1 MKELSLSAQE
11 CIEHYMQKVRA
22 RLRGAKSLDAN
33 EIQRDIQEHIERE
46 LESEAEPVGCDA
58 VTGVLERLGAPQQW
72 VPDEELSWWRKIIVR
87 MQSGPD
93 DWRLAYICFAL
104 FAFGFIIF
112 PFWVIFFLPLSC
124 YVARSTLSVA
134 GGPDELGEQ
143 KKLIYP
149 PLVVFYIIVG
159 LVVVLGPLL
168 ALIGSVIALA
178 EESEREITRKFF
190 QGSFYYY
197 WLMVWG
203 VILAGSGLWWSM
215 LAGFLLRKQQLL
227 DKLIYPFGNH
237 VTRKRLYKLT
247 VVGLTLLISGTIAGL
262 LIIMKYAR

>member
-1 MKELSLSAQE
+1 MGLIAISLLSIFLGFGNHEFPAE
-11 CIEHYMQKVRA
+11 TIRKTP
-22 RLRGAKSLDAN
+22 LPDAMPFM
-33 EIQRDIQEHIERE
+33 ILFGIFF
-46 LESEAEPVGCDA
+46 PA
-58 VTGVLERLGAPQQW
+58 VTGFEAGVSMSGDLKNPNRSLPIGAM
-72 VPDEELSWWRKIIVR
+72 S
-87 MQSGPD
+87 
-93 DWRLAYICFAL
+93 A
-104 FAFGFIIF
+104 
-112 PFWVIFFLPLSC
+112 
-124 YVARSTLSVA
+124 
-134 GGPDELGEQ
+134 
-143 KKLIYP
+143 
-149 PLVVFYIIVG
+149 IIVG

>member
-1 MKELSLSAQE
+1 
-11 CIEHYMQKVRA
+11 MQQVKA

-104 FAFGFIIF
+104 FAFGFIAL

-124 YVARSTLSVA
+124 YVARSALSVA

-149 PLVVFYIIVG
+149 PLVVFYTIVG
-159 LVVVLGPLL
+159 LVVLLGPLL
-168 ALIGSVIALA
+168 GVIGLA
-178 EESEREITRKFF
+178 SESEREIRPWFEDDLY
-190 QGSFYYY
+190 S

-203 VILAGSGLWWSM
+203 IILAGSGLWWSM
-215 LAGFLLRKQQLL
+215 LAGFLLRKRQLL
-227 DKLIYPFGNH
+227 DKLIYPFGSC
-237 VTRKRLYKLT
+237 VTRKRLYKLMA
-247 VVGLTLLISGTIAGL
+247 VGVTLLIGGTVAGL
-262 LIIMKYAR
+262 VIIMNHAR